1 MSPSRL
7 PTKGKTKVSIIATIE
22 DGGGSRSLRFGDR
35 SAETFA
41 QRLVDDYRYRSQ
53 LNAALRRRA
62 AIRRPQAALGPA
74 IDRRDVGV
82 EPSSRISEVAAGTAA
97 GPARLLPQARPQ
109 GTAASNQNQLQ
120 TRRDEGMDLGQILGG
135 IRDVANTYYDIKYA
149 DPRRRAQLPIMQ
161 DLGLGG
167 GGIVSQQEARR
178 IAGLPVDYQVLPLGG
193 GGLPSRRI
201 TGGGLLGGLAGGA
214 LGDLAEQGLNLLRGD
229 EVFGGRMDN
238 CDKPSDYVGKWD
250 ETSGTYVL
258 KKKRKRRRKQLITQS
273 DIKGLAALK
282 GVVGTGKIMET
293 WIATHC

>member
-1 MSPSRL
+1 MEMCHHPASP
-7 PTKGKTKVSIIATIE
+7 PKEKPKVSIIATIE

-41 QRLVDDYRYRSQ
+41 QRLVDDYRYRST

-62 AIRRPQAALGPA
+62 AIRRPQAAVGPP

-82 EPSSRISEVAAGTAA
+82 EPSSRIPEMAAGTPA

-109 GTAASNQNQLQ
+109 GTAAPNQNQLQ
-120 TRRDEGMDLGQILGG
+120 TRRDEGMDLGSILGG
-135 IRDVANTYYDIKYA
+135 IRDVASTYYDVKYGM
-149 DPRRRAQLPIMQ
+149 DPRRPQPREWMDDGWTRY
-161 DLGLGG
+161 DLGRQNLTYADYERLPGPRG
-167 GGIVSQQEARR
+167 RNLPGRFTPGGIV
-178 IAGLPVDYQVLPLGG
+178 GG
-193 GGLPSRRI
+193 VV
-201 TGGGLLGGLAGGA
+201 GGA

-250 ETSGTYVL
+250 EASGTYVL

>member
-1 MSPSRL
+1 
-7 PTKGKTKVSIIATIE
+7 VSIIATIE

-41 QRLVDDYRYRSQ
+41 QRLVDDYRYRSA

-82 EPSSRISEVAAGTAA
+82 EPSSRIPEMAAGTPA

-109 GTAASNQNQLQ
+109 GTAAPNQNQLQ
-120 TRRDEGMDLGQILGG
+120 TRRNEGMDLGTILGG
-135 IRDVANTYYDIKYA
+135 IRDVADTYYDIKYG
-149 DPRRRAQLPIMQ
+149 DPRRRQQLPIM
-161 DLGLGG
+161 DDFGLGG
-167 GGIVSQQEARR
+167 TNIVSRR
-178 IAGLPVDYQVLPLGG
+178 DAIRYASGNEVGPFGG
-193 GGLPSRRI
+193 GGNFPRRI
-201 TGGGLLGGLAGGA
+201 TPGGVIGGLAGGA
-214 LGDLAEQGLNLLRGD
+214 LGDLAQQGLNLLRGD
-229 EVFGGRMDN
+229 EVFGGSMDN
-238 CDKPSDYVGKWD
+238 CNKPSDYVGHWD
-250 ETSGTYVL
+250 EMSGTYVL

>member
-1 MSPSRL
+1 M
-7 PTKGKTKVSIIATIE
+7 SIIATIE

-41 QRLVDDYRYRSQ
+41 QRLVDDYRYRSA

-62 AIRRPQAALGPA
+62 AIRRPQAAVGPA
-74 IDRRDVGV
+74 IDRRDLGV
-82 EPSSRISEVAAGTAA
+82 EPSTGIPEMASGTTA
-97 GPARLLPQARPQ
+97 GPARLLPQARAQ
-109 GTAASNQNQLQ
+109 GTTAPNQNQLQ
-120 TRRDEGMDLGQILGG
+120 TRRNEGMDLGSILGG
-135 IRDVANTYYDIKYA
+135 IRDVAQTYYDIKYA
-149 DPRRRAQLPIMQ
+149 DPRRRSQLPIMQ

-167 GGIVSQQEARR
+167 GGFVSQRDARR
-178 IAGLPVDYQVLPLGG
+178 MAGIPVDYEIGPYGG
-193 GGLPSRRI
+193 RPGFPSRI
-201 TGGGLLGGLAGGA
+201 TPGGIVGGVVGGA

-250 ETSGTYVL
+250 EASGTYVL